1 MCIVSYIPTQNGFR
15 LTSNRDEQVHR
26 PTEAPKTYNYRDSVL
41 IFPRDLE
48 ANGTWFAAH
57 PKEKK
62 VSCLLNAKGVFPDH
76 TRRQSRG
83 QLPLEYVSMQSFDLQ
98 QKALAFYAPFLL
110 ITLHYSDSRIE
121 ITSFH
126 WDGIQLKKENL
137 NPTLPYLWCSTS
149 LYQTKENKMFQKLF
163 WQTISEIKNLNHT
176 LEFHRKVA
184 QPLNSVNYL
193 EKNKDIQTVSITN
206 FTLKDSVSQIQYI
219 DLIEEKIEIEK
230 IELR

>member
-26 PTEAPKTYNYRDSVL
+26 PTEAPKTYNYRDSEL

-48 ANGTWFAAH
+48 ANGTWFASH

-62 VSCLLNAKGVFPDH
+62 VSCLLNAKGEFPNR

-110 ITLHYSDSRIE
+110 ITLHFSDSRIE

-126 WDGIQLKKENL
+126 WDGIQLKIESE
-137 NPTLPYLWCSTS
+137 PYPP
-149 LYQTKENKMFQKLF
+149 LF
-163 WQTISEIKNLNHT
+163 VVLH
-176 LEFHRKVA
+176 
-184 QPLNSVNYL
+184 QPLPNQR
-193 EKNKDIQTVSITN
+193 K
-206 FTLKDSVSQIQYI
+206 
-219 DLIEEKIEIEK
+219 
-230 IELR
+230 

>member
-26 PTEAPKTYNYRDSVL
+26 PTEAPKTYNYRYSEL
-41 IFPRDLE
+41 IFSRDLE
-48 ANGTWFAAH
+48 TKGTWFVAH

-76 TRRQSRG
+76 TRKQSRG
-83 QLPLEYVSMQSFDLQ
+83 QLPLEYVSDQSFDLQ

-137 NPTLPYLWCSTS
+137 NPTLPYLWRSTS
-149 LYQTKENKMFQKLF
+149 LYQTKENKVFQKLF
-163 WQTISEIKNLNHT
+163 QQTISEIKNLNHT

-193 EKNKDIQTVSITN
+193 EKIKTY
-206 FTLKDSVSQIQYI
+206 K
-219 DLIEEKIEIEK
+219 
-230 IELR
+230 R

>member
-1 MCIVSYIPTQNGFR
+1 MCIVSYIPTQNGFH

-26 PTEAPKTYNYRDSVL
+26 PTEAPKTHNYKGSEL

-62 VSCLLNAKGVFPDH
+62 VSCLLNAKGIFPDR

-83 QLPLEYVSMQSFDLQ
+83 QLPLEYLSVKNFDLQ
-98 QKALAFYAPFLL
+98 QKVLTFYAPFLL
-110 ITLHYSDSRIE
+110 ITLHYPDSGKE
-121 ITSFH
+121 FTSFH
-126 WDGIQLKKENL
+126 WDGIQLKKQEL
-137 NPTLPYLWCSTS
+137 NPALPYLWCSTS
-149 LYQTKENKMFQKLF
+149 LYQVKESEMFQKLF
-163 WQTISEIKNLNHT
+163 QQTISEIKNLKQT

-184 QPLNSVNYL
+184 QPRNSVNYL

-206 FTLKDSVSQIQYI
+206 FTLNDNTSQIQYI
-219 DLIEEKIEIEK
+219 DLIEEKVQIEK
-230 IELR
+230 LEVL